1 MSGPR
6 AVLVAHYASPHVGGM
21 ETVLDQQAQSLT
33 ERGYDVRVLTCRHDR
48 SVPRRSTGPHGTT
61 LRSAAF
67 NGFERRGVT
76 FPLVS
81 PLFLLR
87 VLREVRGAELVH
99 LHDVFYTTSHLAALA
114 LAIARKPYALT
125 QHVALVDHPSR
136 LVMAVQ
142 RLVYRTVAAPVLRRA
157 RGIVVY
163 NTNVRDHLVAMGVPD
178 ERVLLTHN
186 GIDTERFTPATPE
199 ERRELKASLGLPP
212 DLPVV
217 LFVGR
222 MVPKKGADLVAAT
235 ADPATR
241 TTVLVGDGDAPPPAP
256 GVVVH
261 GPARGQELV
270 DLYRAA
276 DVFVFPAVGEI
287 FTLVV
292 QEAMACGLPVVTY
305 DDPGYAH
312 YDLDRERV
320 SLVPRDVPSLRKAV
334 EEVLGDPERRE
345 AMGAWSRA
353 TAEERFSWRA
363 NYEAQHAVYA
373 R

>member
-1 MSGPR
+1 VKR
-6 AVLVAHYASPHVGGM
+6 ALLVAHYASPHVGGL
-21 ETVLDQQAQSLT
+21 ETVVDQQAQSLT
-33 ERGYDVRVLTCRHDR
+33 ERGYDVRILTCRHDR
-48 SVPRRSTGPHGTT
+48 SVPARSSGPYAEV
-61 LRSAAF
+61 LRSRAF
-67 NGFERRGVT
+67 NGFARRGVT
-76 FPLVS
+76 FPVVS
-81 PLFLLR
+81 PLFFLR
-87 VLREVRGAELVH
+87 ALREVRRADLVH

-114 LAIARKPYALT
+114 LLLTGRPFTLT

-142 RLVYRTVAAPVLRRA
+142 RLVYRTVGRPILRRA

-163 NTNVRDHLVAMGVPD
+163 NTNVRDHLLGLGVPAD
-178 ERVLLTHN
+178 KILLTHN
-186 GIDTERFTPATPE
+186 GIDTARFTPAAPE
-199 ERRELKASLGLPP
+199 EKHGLRSALGLPA

-235 ADPATR
+235 ADGATR
-241 TTVLVGDGDAPPPAP
+241 TTVLVGDGDAPPAGP

-287 FTLVV
+287 FTLVM

-305 DDPGYAH
+305 DDPGYAS
-312 YDLDRERV
+312 YDLDRERIA
-320 SLVPRDVPSLRKAV
+320 LVPRDVPSLRKAV
-334 EEVLGDPERRE
+334 DEVLADPQRRE
-345 AMGAWSRA
+345 AMGRWSRA
-353 TAEERFSWRA
+353 TAEERFSWAA
-363 NYEAQHAVYA
+363 NYEAQHAVHA